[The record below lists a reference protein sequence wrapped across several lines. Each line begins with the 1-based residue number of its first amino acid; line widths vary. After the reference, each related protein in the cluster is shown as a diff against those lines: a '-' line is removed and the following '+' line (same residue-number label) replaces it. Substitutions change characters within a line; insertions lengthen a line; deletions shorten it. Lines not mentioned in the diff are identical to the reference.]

1 MNTELTEYYERL
13 CKAYDNNEQLFI
25 TNHARAHNALIM
37 RVMLEKAKEV
47 NMYCGEMSVFRKGF
61 YDHIRREDSALGSEM
76 ENMMATVLTDFLTKP
91 DKQLSVLFENYHD
104 SYLDDLI
111 VPLETVKES
120 NVKLKK
126 LPDTI
131 ANKRYIPHISFTGN
145 ERMVRFELNKDTH
158 QAVCKIGIDKEKES
172 PKKAFEN
179 LMQLAD
185 PIAIKNRTCSCF
197 KN

>member
-13 CKAYDNNEQLFI
+13 CKAYDSNEQLFI

-61 YDHIRREDSALGSEM
+61 YDHIRREDTALGNEM
-76 ENMMATVLTDFLTKP
+76 EQTMATVLTNFLTKP
-91 DKQLSVLFENYHD
+91 SKQLSVLFENYHD
-104 SYLDDLI
+104 RYLDDLI
-111 VPLETVKES
+111 VPLEIFKGST
-120 NVKLKK
+120 VKLKK

-145 ERMVRFELNKDTH
+145 ERMVRFELDKDTH
-158 QAVCKIGIDKEKES
+158 QAVCKIGIDKEKDS

-185 PIAIKNRTCSCF
+185 SIDIKKHSCSCSQ
-197 KN
+197 N